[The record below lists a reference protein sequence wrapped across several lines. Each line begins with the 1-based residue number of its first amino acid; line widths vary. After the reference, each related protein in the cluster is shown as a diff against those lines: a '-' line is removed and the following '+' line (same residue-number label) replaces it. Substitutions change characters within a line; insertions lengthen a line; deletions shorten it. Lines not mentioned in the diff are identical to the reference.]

1 MIQMAS
7 LAIIG
12 ANLINPSM
20 IPLTLRTGATSQSD
34 PTAGSDTGSKLPT
47 VYDEHI
53 TTADKAGAG
62 ILTVMMAGIVM
73 GGSYW
78 IST

>member
-1 MIQMAS
+1 MQMAA
-7 LAIIG
+7 LAVVG

-20 IPLTLRTGATSQSD
+20 IPLTLRSGATSRSD
-34 PTAGSDTGSKLPT
+34 PTAGGDTGSKLPT
-47 VYDEHI
+47 VYNKPI

-62 ILTVMMAGIVM
+62 ILTVIMAGVVM